1 MNTILIGNRNN
12 HPYQDADIIED
23 GTQSDKSDVWG
34 ASIGFENSKTTAKAE
49 SGEPDT
55 PLISLPQ
62 TSSFKKRNNGGRPK
76 LEPERKKRYGVKVY
90 FEEENYNKLVWK
102 ASVCK
107 LPISRIIYEFAVN
120 GYVKEALSTEVLF
133 LMRRLSGMAN
143 NMNQLAKDSHT
154 YGFIA
159 IEKDLLYMRDEIIKI
174 IDTINH

>member
-1 MNTILIGNRNN
+1 MSTIVIDNWHN
-12 HPYQDADIIED
+12 HPYPDDDKKED
-23 GTQSDKSDVWG
+23 KTKSDKSDVWG
-34 ASIGFENSKTTAKAE
+34 ASIGFENSKTTAKSE
-49 SGEPDT
+49 SGEPNT
-55 PLISLPQ
+55 PLISQPQ

-120 GYVKEALSTEVLF
+120 GYVKEALSTEALF

-143 NMNQLAKDSHT
+143 NINQLAKDSHT

-159 IEKDLLYMRDEIIKI
+159 IEKDLLYMRDEIIEI
-174 IDTINH
+174 IESVNH

>member
-1 MNTILIGNRNN
+1 MSTILIDNRNN

-23 GTQSDKSDVWG
+23 GTKSDKSDVWG

-49 SGEPDT
+49 ERLPKILET
-55 PLISLPQ
+55 INPQ
-62 TSSFKKRNNGGRPK
+62 TSSLNKRNKGGRPK

-120 GYVKEALSTEVLF
+120 GSVKETVSPEVLT

-143 NMNQLAKDSHT
+143 NLNQLAKDSHT

-159 IEKDLLYMRDEIIKI
+159 IENDLLYMRDEIIKI
-174 IDTINH
+174 IDSVNH